1 MWNALHPLVLPAMLA
16 ALVPAD
22 RKNTYLGLLTF
33 VGLIIAML
41 VQPMAGA
48 TSDRWL
54 SPFGRRRPLM
64 LLGTL
69 FGLVFLLMLG
79 WAGGLPWIFVGYV
92 GLQFSSNTAQ
102 GPLQGL
108 LADRVQPGQLG
119 VASSIKVFIDLV
131 SLVAGLTHLWSL
143 MSTGPGGL
151 TATFVVIGVLL
162 IATAAVT
169 ILGTHEQPTRARIRP
184 QGPSYSARVHTPARE
199 PASTIGGLLANGPP
213 SFWVSTGCRP
223 SGSTICRTYWASRIQ
238 PEKLPTCSRS
248 SELGPFCS

>member
-1 MWNALHPLVLPAMLA
+1 MAVALWPQAASYAAWYPVRPGLPIDA
-16 ALVPAD
+16 
-22 RKNTYLGLLTF
+22 
-33 VGLIIAML
+33 
-41 VQPMAGA
+41 
-48 TSDRWL
+48 W
-54 SPFGRRRPLM
+54 
-64 LLGTL
+64 
-69 FGLVFLLMLG
+69 LG
-79 WAGGLPWIFVGYV
+79 WRAPVNFVGYV

-131 SLVAGLTHLWSL
+131 SLVAASL
-143 MSTGPGGL
+143 ICGRLISTGPGGL

-169 ILGTHEQPTRARIRP
+169 ILGTHEQPTRTRIGLKDRPLARN
-184 QGPSYSARVHTPARE
+184 HTQARE